1 MPDYQRQNNEDLF
14 HLPLGDIEAIL
25 GDANNILVQASNEM
39 IEKLLS
45 ISLEI
50 DNIDS
55 LKDLLK
61 KAKQIKSTLR
71 NYRLKDGK
79 PYKVGKEKIDNFYKG
94 YESRIDSGV
103 TRINEFLN
111 ELANNEIDDNQIND
125 TEVDDTEVMINQ
137 NFELK
142 WSVESFNKL
151 ILDYNVLKPF
161 LSDYYVKLALSA
173 HLKANGP
180 NLIDGVEYKRK
191 VQ

>member
-61 KAKQIKSTLR
+61 RAKQIKSTLR

-111 ELANNEIDDNQIND
+111 ELANNENDDNQTND
-125 TEVDDTEVMINQ
+125 TEIDDTEVIINQ

-142 WSVESFNKL
+142 WSVESFNKQ

-161 LSDYYVKLALSA
+161 LSDYYVKLALNA

-180 NLIDGVEYKRK
+180 NLIDCVEYKRK

>member
-111 ELANNEIDDNQIND
+111 ELANNENDDNQTND
-125 TEVDDTEVMINQ
+125 TEIDDTEVIINQ

-142 WSVESFNKL
+142 WSVESFNKQ

>member
-111 ELANNEIDDNQIND
+111 ELANNETDDNQTND
-125 TEVDDTEVMINQ
+125 TEIDDTEVIINQ

-142 WSVESFNKL
+142 WSVESFNKQ

-161 LSDYYVKLALSA
+161 LSDYYVKLALNA

>member
-39 IEKLLS
+39 IERLLS

>member
-61 KAKQIKSTLR
+61 RAKQIKSTLR

-111 ELANNEIDDNQIND
+111 ELANNETDDNQTND
-125 TEVDDTEVMINQ
+125 TEIDDTEVIINQ

-142 WSVESFNKL
+142 WSVESFNKQ

-161 LSDYYVKLALSA
+161 LSDYYVKLALNA

>member
-14 HLPLGDIEAIL
+14 YLPLGDIEAIL

-111 ELANNEIDDNQIND
+111 ELANNETDDNQTNDTEND
-125 TEVDDTEVMINQ
+125 TEVIINQ

-142 WSVESFNKL
+142 WSVESFNKQ

>member
-14 HLPLGDIEAIL
+14 HLPLGDLEAIL

-61 KAKQIKSTLR
+61 RAKQIKSTLR

-111 ELANNEIDDNQIND
+111 ELANNENDDNQTND
-125 TEVDDTEVMINQ
+125 TEIDDTEVIINQ

-142 WSVESFNKL
+142 WSVESFNKQ

>member
-14 HLPLGDIEAIL
+14 NLPLGDIEAIL

-79 PYKVGKEKIDNFYKG
+79 PYKIGKEKIDNFYKG

-111 ELANNEIDDNQIND
+111 ELANNETDDNQTND
-125 TEVDDTEVMINQ
+125 TEIDDTEVIINQ

-142 WSVESFNKL
+142 WSVESFNKQ

>member
-61 KAKQIKSTLR
+61 RAKQIKSTLR

-94 YESRIDSGV
+94 YESRIDSGA

-111 ELANNEIDDNQIND
+111 ELAYNETDDNQTND
-125 TEVDDTEVMINQ
+125 TEIEDTEVIINQ

-142 WSVESFNKL
+142 WSVESFNKQ

-180 NLIDGVEYKRK
+180 NLSDGVEYKRK

>member
-61 KAKQIKSTLR
+61 RAKQIKSTLR

-111 ELANNEIDDNQIND
+111 ELANNENDDNQTND
-125 TEVDDTEVMINQ
+125 TEIDDTEVIINQ

-142 WSVESFNKL
+142 WSVESFNKQ

-161 LSDYYVKLALSA
+161 LSDYYVKLALNA

>member
-79 PYKVGKEKIDNFYKG
+79 PYKIGKEKIDNFYKG

-111 ELANNEIDDNQIND
+111 ELANNETDDNQTND
-125 TEVDDTEVMINQ
+125 TEIDDTEVIINQ

-142 WSVESFNKL
+142 WSVESFNKQ

-161 LSDYYVKLALSA
+161 LSDYYVKL
-173 HLKANGP
+173 
-180 NLIDGVEYKRK
+180 V
-191 VQ
+191 V

>member
-1 MPDYQRQNNEDLF
+1 MPDYQRQNNDDLF

-61 KAKQIKSTLR
+61 RAKQIKSTLR

-111 ELANNEIDDNQIND
+111 ELANNETDDNQTND
-125 TEVDDTEVMINQ
+125 TEIDDTEVIINQ

-142 WSVESFNKL
+142 WSVESFNKQ

-161 LSDYYVKLALSA
+161 LSDYYVKLALNA
-173 HLKANGP
+173 HLKTNGP

>member
-1 MPDYQRQNNEDLF
+1 MKR
-14 HLPLGDIEAIL
+14 
-25 GDANNILVQASNEM
+25 
-39 IEKLLS
+39 
-45 ISLEI
+45 
-50 DNIDS
+50 
-55 LKDLLK
+55 
-61 KAKQIKSTLR
+61 AKQIKSTLR

-111 ELANNEIDDNQIND
+111 ELANNETDDNQTND
-125 TEVDDTEVMINQ
+125 TEIDDTEVIINQ

-142 WSVESFNKL
+142 WSVESFNKQ

-161 LSDYYVKLALSA
+161 LSDYYVKLALNA

>member
-14 HLPLGDIEAIL
+14 NLPLGDIEAIL
-25 GDANNILVQASNEM
+25 GDPNNILVQASNEM

-55 LKDLLK
+55 LKELLK

-111 ELANNEIDDNQIND
+111 ELANNETDDNQTND
-125 TEVDDTEVMINQ
+125 TEIDDTEVIINQ

-142 WSVESFNKL
+142 WSVESFNKQ

>member
-14 HLPLGDIEAIL
+14 NLPLGDIEAIL

-61 KAKQIKSTLR
+61 RAKQIKSTLR

-111 ELANNEIDDNQIND
+111 ELANNETDDNQTNN
-125 TEVDDTEVMINQ
+125 TEIDDTEVIINQ

-142 WSVESFNKL
+142 WSVESFNKQ

>member
-111 ELANNEIDDNQIND
+111 ELAYNETDDNQTND
-125 TEVDDTEVMINQ
+125 TEIEDTEVIINQ

-142 WSVESFNKL
+142 WSVESFNKQ

-161 LSDYYVKLALSA
+161 LSDYYVKLALNA

>member
-61 KAKQIKSTLR
+61 RAKQIKSTLR

-111 ELANNEIDDNQIND
+111 ELANNENDDNQTND
-125 TEVDDTEVMINQ
+125 TEIDDTEVIINQ

-142 WSVESFNKL
+142 WSVESFNKQ

>member
-79 PYKVGKEKIDNFYKG
+79 PYKIGKEKIDNFYKG

-111 ELANNEIDDNQIND
+111 ELANNENDDNQTND
-125 TEVDDTEVMINQ
+125 TEIDDTEVIINQ

-142 WSVESFNKL
+142 WSVESFNKQ

>member
-55 LKDLLK
+55 LKELLK

-111 ELANNEIDDNQIND
+111 ELANNENDDNQTND
-125 TEVDDTEVMINQ
+125 TEIDDTEVIINQ

-142 WSVESFNKL
+142 WSVESFNKQ

-161 LSDYYVKLALSA
+161 LSDYYVKLALNA

>member
-14 HLPLGDIEAIL
+14 NLPLGDIEAIL

-55 LKDLLK
+55 LKELLK

-111 ELANNEIDDNQIND
+111 ELANNETDDNQTND
-125 TEVDDTEVMINQ
+125 TEIDDTEVIINQ

-142 WSVESFNKL
+142 WSVESFNKQ

-161 LSDYYVKLALSA
+161 LSDYYVKLALNA

-180 NLIDGVEYKRK
+180 NLIGGVEYKRK

>member
-14 HLPLGDIEAIL
+14 YLPLGDIEAIL

-55 LKDLLK
+55 LKELLK

-111 ELANNEIDDNQIND
+111 ELANNETDDNQTND
-125 TEVDDTEVMINQ
+125 TEIDDTEVIINQ

-142 WSVESFNKL
+142 WSVESFNKQ

>member
-79 PYKVGKEKIDNFYKG
+79 PYKVGK
-94 YESRIDSGV
+94 
-103 TRINEFLN
+103 
-111 ELANNEIDDNQIND
+111 
-125 TEVDDTEVMINQ
+125 
-137 NFELK
+137 
-142 WSVESFNKL
+142 
-151 ILDYNVLKPF
+151 
-161 LSDYYVKLALSA
+161 
-173 HLKANGP
+173 
-180 NLIDGVEYKRK
+180 
-191 VQ
+191 

>member
-1 MPDYQRQNNEDLF
+1 
-14 HLPLGDIEAIL
+14 
-25 GDANNILVQASNEM
+25 M

-79 PYKVGKEKIDNFYKG
+79 PYKIGKEKIDNFYKG

-111 ELANNEIDDNQIND
+111 ELANNETDDNQTND
-125 TEVDDTEVMINQ
+125 TEIDDTEVNKS
-137 NFELK
+137 EL
-142 WSVESFNKL
+142 
-151 ILDYNVLKPF
+151 
-161 LSDYYVKLALSA
+161 
-173 HLKANGP
+173 
-180 NLIDGVEYKRK
+180 
-191 VQ
+191 

>member
-79 PYKVGKEKIDNFYKG
+79 PYKIGKEKIDNFYKG

-111 ELANNEIDDNQIND
+111 ELANNETDDNQTND
-125 TEVDDTEVMINQ
+125 TEIDDTEVIINQ

-142 WSVESFNKL
+142 WSVESFNKQ

-161 LSDYYVKLALSA
+161 LSDYYVKLALNA

>member
-79 PYKVGKEKIDNFYKG
+79 PYKVGKEKIDNFYKS

-103 TRINEFLN
+103 TRINEFLTN
-111 ELANNEIDDNQIND
+111 
-125 TEVDDTEVMINQ
+125 
-137 NFELK
+137 
-142 WSVESFNKL
+142 
-151 ILDYNVLKPF
+151 
-161 LSDYYVKLALSA
+161 
-173 HLKANGP
+173 
-180 NLIDGVEYKRK
+180 
-191 VQ
+191 